1 MQGWQSYKLCQ
12 KENEEAVEF
21 QFKDTMVALTNLFS
35 SLEVVEDFKLQPS
48 TVRNEVGERVYS
60 SLDTYEWWEEMQVN
74 TIVFVVLFQT
84 FHLTIFYHWIPLNF
98 LHC

>member
-48 TVRNEVGERVYS
+48 TVRNEAGERVYS
-60 SLDTYEWWEEMQVN
+60 SLDTCEWWEEMQVN